1 MIKSADKNT
10 VDLLKRLFSNY
21 VKKHQFKLI
30 ISIFCMV
37 IVAASTAINAWMMQ
51 PVLDEIFINKNQ
63 KLIILIPIAILIVAI
78 IKGVASY
85 FQSILMSFIG
95 YKLVADIQ
103 NQMFNA
109 AIRCDLSYY
118 NQINSG
124 TLVSR
129 FIADVGAL
137 SRGVHN
143 VIINIVKDSLTFIF
157 LVGVMFY
164 HDAKLAT
171 IAIFVFPIAIYPI
184 RRIGKRLRKISKY
197 TQVGFG
203 LLTSKLS
210 ESFSAIKTIKAF
222 NSEDYES
229 KRIDKEILNIF
240 DLTFKSTKVNSIARP
255 LMEIISGV
263 AIAGIIFIGGSQVIL
278 DQTTPGTFFSFLTAL
293 LMAYQPIKSLA
304 SLNATLQISMAS
316 AERIFEIVDQKPQIR
331 QLIKTKDESL
341 DPKLK
346 YNISI
351 SKMYFKYQAST
362 KFILKNINLEIFS
375 GEKVALVGY
384 SGAGK
389 TTLMN
394 LLPRFF
400 DPTKG
405 KIKIGGIDIRELSL
419 NFLRD
424 YFSLVS
430 QDIVLFDE
438 TIKYNI
444 SYGDKNYNLKD
455 IKSASIK
462 SNCFEF
468 IKKFPNGFNEK
479 IGENAVRLSGGQKQ
493 RIAIARAFIR
503 NSPFL
508 LLDEATSSLDSK
520 SEKKIQDSLN
530 KLVSNKTSLIIAHRL
545 STVMDADRIVI
556 INNGEILDI
565 GKHKSLLK
573 SSKIYKNL
581 YELQFKRR
589 NEKIIKA

>member
-1 MIKSADKNT
+1 MSKNTEKNT

-21 VKKHQFKLI
+21 VKKHQVKLI
-30 ISIFCMV
+30 ISIICMI
-37 IVAASTAINAWMMQ
+37 IVAASTALNAWMMQ

-63 KLIILIPIAILIVAI
+63 KLIIIIPIAIFFIAIV
-78 IKGVASY
+78 KGSASY
-85 FQSILMSFIG
+85 FQSILMSYVG

-103 NQMFNA
+103 NQMFSA

-124 TLVSR
+124 TIVSR

-157 LVGVMFY
+157 LLGVMFY
-164 HDAKLAT
+164 HDAKLAI
-171 IAIFVFPIAIYPI
+171 IALFVFPVAIYPI
-184 RRIGKRLRKISKY
+184 RKIGKRLRKISKN

-222 NSEDYES
+222 NSENFES
-229 KRIDKEILNIF
+229 KRVDKEIINIF
-240 DLTFKSTKVNSIARP
+240 NLTFKSTKVNSIARP
-255 LMEIISGV
+255 LMEIISGI
-263 AIAGIIFIGGSQVIL
+263 AIAGIIFVGGSQVIL

-304 SLNATLQISMAS
+304 SLNATLQIAMAS
-316 AERIFEIVDQKPQIR
+316 AERVFEILDKKPQIKE
-331 QLIKTKDESL
+331 IKITKDESL
-341 DPKLK
+341 DLK
-346 YNISI
+346 SKYDIRI
-351 SKMYFKYQAST
+351 SKMSFKYETST
-362 KFILKNINLEIFS
+362 KFVLKNINLEIFN

-400 DPTKG
+400 DPSKG
-405 KIKIGGIDIRELSL
+405 KIEIGGINIKELSL
-419 NFLRD
+419 NYLRNF
-424 YFSLVS
+424 FSLVS
-430 QDIVLFDE
+430 QDIVLFND

-444 SYGDKNYNLKD
+444 SYGTKKYNLND
-455 IKSASIK
+455 IKTASIK
-462 SNCFEF
+462 ANCNEF
-468 IKKFPNGFNEK
+468 INKFPNGFNQI
-479 IGENAVRLSGGQKQ
+479 IGENASRLSGGQKQ
-493 RIAIARAFIR
+493 RVAIARAFIR

-530 KLVSNKTSLIIAHRL
+530 QLVSNRTALIIAHRL
-545 STVMDADRIVI
+545 STVIDADRIVI
-556 INNGEILDI
+556 MNNGEIIDI
-565 GKHKSLLK
+565 GKHSSLLK

-581 YELQFKRR
+581 HELQFKRK
-589 NEKIIKA
+589 NEKNTET

>member
-1 MIKSADKNT
+1 MSKNAEINT

-21 VKKHQFKLI
+21 VKKHQVKLI
-30 ISIFCMV
+30 ISIFCMI

-63 KLIILIPIAILIVAI
+63 KLIIIIPIAIFVIAI
-78 IKGVASY
+78 IKGTASY
-85 FQSILMSFIG
+85 FQSILMSYVG

-103 NQMFNA
+103 NQMFSA
-109 AIRCDLSYY
+109 AVRCDLSYY

-124 TLVSR
+124 TIVSR

-143 VIINIVKDSLTFIF
+143 VIINIVKDFLTFIF
-157 LVGVMFY
+157 LLGVMFY
-164 HDAKLAT
+164 HDAKLAI
-171 IAIFVFPIAIYPI
+171 IALFVFPVAIYPI
-184 RRIGKRLRKISKY
+184 RKIGKRLRKISKN

-222 NSEDYES
+222 NSENFES
-229 KRIDKEILNIF
+229 KRIDKEIINIF
-240 DLTFKSTKVNSIARP
+240 NLTFKSTKVNSIARP

-263 AIAGIIFIGGSQVIL
+263 AIAGIIFVGGSQVIL

-304 SLNATLQISMAS
+304 SLNATLQIAMAS
-316 AERIFEIVDQKPQIR
+316 AERVFEILDKKPQIR
-331 QLIKTKDESL
+331 EIKSTKDENL
-341 DPKLK
+341 DLK
-346 YNISI
+346 SNYNIRI
-351 SKMYFKYQAST
+351 SKMSFKYETST
-362 KFILKNINLEIFS
+362 KFVLKNINLEIYN

-405 KIKIGGIDIRELSL
+405 KIEIGGINIKEFSL
-419 NFLRD
+419 NYLRNF
-424 YFSLVS
+424 FSLVS

-444 SYGDKNYNLKD
+444 SYGTKKYNLKD
-455 IKSASIK
+455 VKIASIK
-462 SNCFEF
+462 ANCHEF
-468 IKKFPNGFNEK
+468 INKFPNGFNQI
-479 IGENAVRLSGGQKQ
+479 IGENASRLSGGQKQ

-530 KLVSNKTSLIIAHRL
+530 KLVSNRTALIIAHRL
-545 STVMDADRIVI
+545 STVIDADRIVI
-556 INNGEILDI
+556 MNNGEIIDI
-565 GKHKSLLK
+565 GKHSSLLK

-581 YELQFKRR
+581 HELQFKRK
-589 NEKIIKA
+589 NEKNTET